1 LCLRCRCCTR
11 KDRRKGLTVDHLKK
25 SSAWAEASERAFI
38 VVGPGATARNAL
50 VISQV
55 VLSIALPLPMIT
67 LLHPKWR
74 LMGRSPIA
82 VIIAG
87 LNTFPEIFDL
97 MEARLDS
104 VGDGP
109 IVQSMT
115 TSPGPLKKPDFF
127 VRRAR
132 VAGRYSVSVAIPNGM
147 EDDIYVFD
155 TAQEAKDWIENDSDQ
170 WLKDKEARGEKLGD

>member
-1 LCLRCRCCTR
+1 MA
-11 KDRRKGLTVDHLKK
+11 G
-25 SSAWAEASERAFI
+25 
-38 VVGPGATARNAL
+38 
-50 VISQV
+50 
-55 VLSIALPLPMIT
+55 
-67 LLHPKWR
+67 
-74 LMGRSPIA
+74 SPIA

-132 VAGRYSVSVAIPNGM
+132 IAGRYSVSVAIPNGM

-170 WLKDKEARGEKLGD
+170 WLKAKEARGEKLGD

>member
-1 LCLRCRCCTR
+1 
-11 KDRRKGLTVDHLKK
+11 
-25 SSAWAEASERAFI
+25 
-38 VVGPGATARNAL
+38 
-50 VISQV
+50 
-55 VLSIALPLPMIT
+55 
-67 LLHPKWR
+67 
-74 LMGRSPIA
+74 
-82 VIIAG
+82 
-87 LNTFPEIFDL
+87 

-109 IVQSMT
+109 MVQSMT

-155 TAQEAKDWIENDSDQ
+155 TAQEAKDWSENDSDQ
-170 WLKDKEARGEKLGD
+170 WLILLCHKFHLWLLRMRRTQCGHR

>member
-1 LCLRCRCCTR
+1 MA
-11 KDRRKGLTVDHLKK
+11 G
-25 SSAWAEASERAFI
+25 
-38 VVGPGATARNAL
+38 
-50 VISQV
+50 
-55 VLSIALPLPMIT
+55 
-67 LLHPKWR
+67 
-74 LMGRSPIA
+74 SPIA

-147 EDDIYVFD
+147 EDDICQKVEQAVSF
-155 TAQEAKDWIENDSDQ
+155 
-170 WLKDKEARGEKLGD
+170 GERRPPQLERSNELSL